1 MSMGSVSARKLG
13 LVVENTRN
21 ALAIEIMTAAAGLDQ
36 RAPLV
41 PSTGVA
47 AALAKVREHVAK
59 MVADRPLYEDIA
71 AVAGLLSER
80 QLVAAVESKVGPL
93 A

>member
-1 MSMGSVSARKLG
+1 MFC
-13 LVVENTRN
+13 
-21 ALAIEIMTAAAGLDQ
+21 
-36 RAPLV
+36 
-41 PSTGVA
+41 GVA